1 MAVEVAQPCNLNEI
15 LNQDLPVIFRKQH
28 LNRDVVIGFV
38 GDRGGGKSLG
48 GGLVATLD
56 YMVQGEPCFSNVQ
69 LKSTMVVSEEHAA
82 EYGQF
87 PGSITYEANP
97 LNKNKFLGFSPEYRG
112 GVFFTHEFN
121 IWLADARRSN
131 SNLNLA
137 TDDVSQEL
145 RKLGS
150 AWIYDCIHEM
160 FVDVRVRDATDIF
173 VQTSDTALEPL
184 GMSRKQPQGLEFVW
198 YLYAMTKKGAA
209 ILRTERYKDGAKPI
223 GPIYVKGKQ
232 LWGLIDTDKREIR
245 EKYKP
250 GQYSTEGIEITDTP
264 EMVAAKSKYEWVYQ
278 KILELH
284 DEGHEEI
291 HSEELWEYL
300 QLNERGI
307 STVKAGQLMGQMDI
321 KKRRAPP
328 SQGGYI
334 YLINN
339 FDLKKERQPK
349 RQAVVATT

>member
-1 MAVEVAQPCNLNEI
+1 
-15 LNQDLPVIFRKQH
+15 
-28 LNRDVVIGFV
+28 
-38 GDRGGGKSLG
+38 
-48 GGLVATLD
+48 
-56 YMVQGEPCFSNVQ
+56 
-69 LKSTMVVSEEHAA
+69 
-82 EYGQF
+82 
-87 PGSITYEANP
+87 
-97 LNKNKFLGFSPEYRG
+97 
-112 GVFFTHEFN
+112 
-121 IWLADARRSN
+121 
-131 SNLNLA
+131 
-137 TDDVSQEL
+137 
-145 RKLGS
+145 
-150 AWIYDCIHEM
+150 
-160 FVDVRVRDATDIF
+160 
-173 VQTSDTALEPL
+173 
-184 GMSRKQPQGLEFVW
+184 
-198 YLYAMTKKGAA
+198 MTKKGAA